1 MSNAFLPLAKRLVKE
16 AKQAYLDEDF
26 EKTCDLLEKAVQR
39 YSFALK
45 REKDPRKQEKIKRA
59 ITRHSKRIQELRPS
73 GDVATEKE
81 VVGKPKNDYKKRE
94 EKIRLRVRRRVDRQN
109 DRFRKRIASQRLK
122 EEEPLDQI
130 VISSVDKLRTM
141 LQSDVVTAETNL
153 NARFGWAVKRRR
165 SSCGEEKTVAKDM
178 FEASCEMMHPSIF
191 GIELRPGKWKV
202 RAICHAKRA
211 HYLRANDILLIKK
224 TLSENEEY
232 VMNQINLDV
241 KNGLV
246 QITGDAE
253 IVALEFFPLQ
263 FLRRESLKKKKVN
276 VPKYWCQVNITEQDK
291 IFFGAW
297 TKIHTHYTSNVLK
310 TGLTFSHEEPSSA
323 PVRIS
328 FGRSSTLQKGWINSE
343 RNIPKIDYLEFAFA
357 SDHLHPS
364 LQYEREQNR
373 LVDLKF
379 KLYHQ
384 RVLPLL
390 MDADDSEKSTG
401 YLLRLG
407 LWKRILKE
415 YVSYSIGSSKLSSH
429 SWMLLNLNSSDEIM
443 RDMSGRLDLTKF
455 RENIHVIK
463 WRTKSFVPPKL
474 EYHYKCL
481 TIEVIV
487 VTRQLS
493 QSIIQCVSDVD
504 RTGWCLEIE
513 NGCVEFSLFS
523 EKNGMMYRKHA
534 SIISLTPLMKGVAT
548 HVAVTIGNGNE
559 PRLYIN
565 GRLDIESNNTGFG
578 LYHLMTSTA
587 MRLKFSDP
595 KLRTACACMTFGEL
609 GPDEFKLLT

>member
-1 MSNAFLPLAKRLVKE
+1 MSNAFLPLAKRLAKE

-26 EKTCDLLEKAVQR
+26 ETTCDLLEKAIQR

-45 REKDPRKQEKIKRA
+45 HEKDPRKQEKIKRA
-59 ITRHSKRIQELRPS
+59 VARHSKRLQELRPA
-73 GDVATEKE
+73 GDTTEKE
-81 VVGKPKNDYKKRE
+81 AVEKPKNDYKKRE

-109 DRFRKRIASQRLK
+109 DRFRKRIISQRLK
-122 EEEPLDQI
+122 EEEPLDQV

-165 SSCGEEKTVAKDM
+165 SSSDEEKAVAKDM

-202 RAICHAKRA
+202 RAICHTKRS
-211 HYLRANDILLIKK
+211 HYLRANDIMLIKK
-224 TLSENEEY
+224 TLNEHEEY
-232 VMNQINLDV
+232 VMNQVSLDV
-241 KNGLV
+241 KDGLV
-246 QITGDAE
+246 RVTGDAL

-263 FLRRESLKKKKVN
+263 FLRRESLKKKN
-276 VPKYWCQVNITEQDK
+276 MNAPKYWCQVNITEQDK

-297 TKIHTHYTSNVLK
+297 TKIHTHHASNVLK
-310 TGLTFSHEEPSSA
+310 TALTFSHDEPSSA

-328 FGRSSTLQKGWINSE
+328 FGRSSTLDKGWINSE

-364 LQYEREQNR
+364 LQYETQQNR
-373 LVDLKF
+373 LADLKF
-379 KLYHQ
+379 SLFHQ

-401 YLLRLG
+401 YLHRLG

-415 YVSYSIGSSKLSSH
+415 YVSYSIKSSKLASH
-429 SWMLLNLNSSDEIM
+429 SWMLFNLNSSDEIM
-443 RDMSGRLDLTKF
+443 RDMSGRLDLTMF

-463 WRTKSFVPPKL
+463 WETKGFVPPKL

-481 TIEVIV
+481 TMEVVV

-493 QSIIQCVSDVD
+493 QNIVQCVSDVD
-504 RTGWCLEIE
+504 HCGWWLEIE
-513 NGCVEFSLFS
+513 DGCVEFSVFS
-523 EKNGMMYRKHA
+523 DKNGTGMYRKHA
-534 SIISLTPLMKGVAT
+534 SIISLTPLMKGVPT
-548 HVAVTIGNGNE
+548 HVAVTISNGNE
-559 PRLYIN
+559 SRLYIN
-565 GRLDIESNNTGFG
+565 GRLDIESNDTGFG

-587 MRLKFSDP
+587 MRLKFSEP